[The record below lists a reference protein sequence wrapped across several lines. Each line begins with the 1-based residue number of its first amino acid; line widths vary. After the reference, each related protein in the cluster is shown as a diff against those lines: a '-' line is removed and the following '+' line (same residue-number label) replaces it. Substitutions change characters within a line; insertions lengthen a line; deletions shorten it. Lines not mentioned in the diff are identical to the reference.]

1 MKFIEK
7 VKSAISQLALC
18 AFILFA
24 AFEAPYVHK
33 KYIRNI
39 AEESTVQLY
48 GEKGTGSGSHVV
60 FNDKT
65 VILTN
70 RHVCELADSKGNIE
84 VERVDGSRIKRKVIK
99 KDSKHDLCIVEAIPN
114 VEGLSLANSMDI
126 GETIYTLG
134 HPRGDKLNVA
144 SGEYFANETIQLEKG
159 FEEDGSCKG
168 KIEKIDFF
176 FLQID
181 LCTDFFE
188 SVQFSTPTYPG
199 NSGSPIV
206 NKYGNLVAVVF
217 AGNPQVENMGFGVP
231 LSYVKDFLSKNLK

>member
-24 AFEAPYVHK
+24 AFEAPYAHK
-33 KYIRNI
+33 KYIRDI

-48 GEKGTGSGSHVV
+48 GEKGTGSGSHIN
-60 FNDKT
+60 FEGKT

-70 RHVCELADSKGNIE
+70 RHVCELADKNGNIE
-84 VERVDGSRIKRKVIK
+84 VERTDGKRIKRKVIK
-99 KDSKHDLCIVEAIPN
+99 RDKVHDLCIVQPVDGIKGIDLA
-114 VEGLSLANSMDI
+114 GSLDI
-126 GETIYTLG
+126 GETVYTLG

-144 SGEYFANETIQLEKG
+144 SGEYFANETIQLEKE
-159 FEEDGSCKG
+159 FEADGTCKG
-168 KIEKIDFF
+168 KIEKVEFF
-176 FLQID
+176 FLQFE

-231 LSYVKDFLSKNLK
+231 LNYVKDFLSKNLK